1 MLFGA
6 RFAASAERR
15 GAGRQALSV
24 SGTRVTPASHGVE
37 EEEDAAA
44 AAAAAAAA
52 DADAEV
58 VDPEK
63 DLTDAD
69 ADDELASAP
78 P

>member
-44 AAAAAAAA
+44 AA

-69 ADDELASAP
+69 ADELASAP